1 LSADERAAD
10 NCWSATSVARWRGN
24 SEKDNPV
31 DAPTDAIAEE
41 VAVALSYNGVSHVV
55 MMMTPAN
62 LADFALGFSLSEGI
76 IDEPGDIYAIEIVTR
91 EQGIEVALTVSA
103 RHFMLL
109 KERRRN
115 LTGRTGCGICG
126 AESLEQALQP
136 VPRVARGVRVDGAA
150 IERARARLAEHQ
162 PLQHRTGAVHAAA
175 WCSTA
180 GDILLVREDVGRH
193 NALDKLIGALAQ
205 RKERGAGFALVSSR
219 ASYEMV
225 TKAARVGIEMLVA
238 VSAPTALAVR
248 LARESDLTL
257 VGFAREGRF
266 SVYTASER
274 VVF

>member
-1 LSADERAAD
+1 LSVAERGADS
-10 NCWSATSVARWRGN
+10 CWSAASVARWRVHCAN
-24 SEKDNPV
+24 ENLP
-31 DAPTDAIAEE
+31 DAPADAIAEE

-55 MMMTPAN
+55 MMMTPAD
-62 LADFALGFSLSEGI
+62 LQDFALGFSLSEGI
-76 IDEPGDIYAIEIVTR
+76 VDGPADIFATEIEAR
-91 EQGIEVALTVSA
+91 EQGIELALTVSA

-136 VPRVARGVRVDGAA
+136 VPRVARGVRIDAAA

-162 PLQHRTGAVHAAA
+162 PLQRTTGAVHAAA

-193 NALDKLIGALAQ
+193 NALDKLIGALAH
-205 RKERGAGFALVSSR
+205 RTERGAGFALVSSR

-225 TKAARVGIEMLVA
+225 TKAARVGIELLVA
-238 VSAPTALAVR
+238 VSAPTLLAVQ

-266 SVYTASER
+266 SVYTVPER